1 MLRFTGMTRAVLFD
15 LDDTL
20 FDHRESAAEA
30 LRRVQ
35 SAHEGFQRIPFDEFE
50 RRHATLLEALHPEV
64 LNARLEM
71 DEARRERFR
80 RLFAGCGIPVSE
92 ELCATTARKYRDD
105 YMDARRAV
113 AGARSLVAAVRSR
126 AKVGIVSN
134 NMLLEQRDKLEFCGL
149 TAYVDALIVSE
160 TAGVAK
166 PDPAIFRMALDA
178 LRVSADETVML
189 GDSWSADVVGARA
202 AGIRA
207 VWFNPM
213 RSPSPDPD
221 LGVRELHA
229 LEPVEGAIA
238 YLLAT

>member
-1 MLRFTGMTRAVLFD
+1 VTRAVLFD

-35 SAHEGFQRIPFDEFE
+35 GAHEGLRHIPFDEFE
-50 RRHATLLEALHPEV
+50 KLHAALLEELHPEV

-80 RLFAGCGIPVSE
+80 RLFARCGIAASE
-92 ELCATTARKYRDD
+92 DLCAATARRYRND

-113 AGARSLVAAVRSR
+113 AGAAALVAEIRR
-126 AKVGIVSN
+126 HAKVAIVSN
-134 NMLLEQRDKLEFCGL
+134 NMLQEQRDKLEFCGL
-149 TAYVDALIVSE
+149 AAHVDALIVSE
-160 TAGVAK
+160 EAGVSK
-166 PDPAIFRMALDA
+166 PDPAIFSMALAALGADA
-178 LRVSADETVML
+178 RETVML
-189 GDSWSADVVGARA
+189 GDSWTADVLGARA

-207 VWFNPM
+207 VWFNPL
-213 RSPSPDPD
+213 RIPAPDPE

-229 LEPVEGAIA
+229 LEPVEAVTA
-238 YLLAT
+238 YLLAS